1 VSAARARAGGGPSWA
16 SGGEDERA
24 RERGELGPEMAQPG
38 GGGREI
44 PFSVSFSF
52 SISKSISLSLFL

>member
-1 VSAARARAGGGPSWA
+1 VSAERARAGGGPSWA

-24 RERGELGPEMAQPG
+24 RERGAWAGSGPT
-38 GGGREI
+38 GGREI
-44 PFSVSFSF
+44 PFSVSF